1 MGAADV
7 VPGVSGGT
15 IAFITRIYER
25 LLQAIQSFNI
35 ELLQL
40 VRRGEFRRIY
50 LHTDLGFLIPL
61 VLGIFSALLFFTRIV
76 PLPALIKSHPELVYG
91 LFFGLILASI
101 IVLGRTIQVFS
112 GWNPLWL
119 ILGAISGLI
128 LVNLV
133 PVQTPTSSWFI
144 FLCGA
149 VAISAMILPGISGS
163 FILLI
168 LHKYI
173 YIFSAIGRLD
183 LSILIPFALGI
194 CCGLMLFSRL
204 LNWLLKRFHQQSLTT
219 IIGILIG
226 SLWIIWP
233 FQQRDYVTVNGKE
246 KLLGASP
253 IFPEQLDQ
261 TVLYSFTL
269 AMLGAALVVIINT
282 LAKRRHSD

>member
-15 IAFITRIYER
+15 IAFITGIYER

-40 VRRGEFRRIY
+40 VRRREFRGIY

-61 VLGIFSALLFFTRIV
+61 VMGIFSALLFFTRIV
-76 PLPALIKSHPELVYG
+76 PLPALIQTHPELVYG

-101 IVLGRTIQVFS
+101 VVLSRMIRVFS
-112 GWNPLWL
+112 SWNPVWL
-119 ILGAISGLI
+119 ILGTVTGLI

-144 FLCGA
+144 FFCGA
-149 VAISAMILPGISGS
+149 LAISAMILPGISGS

-168 LHKYI
+168 MHKYI
-173 YIFSAIGRLD
+173 YIFSALGRLD
-183 LSILIPFALGI
+183 LTILIPFTLGI

-204 LNWLLKRFHQQSLTT
+204 LNWLLSRFHQQSLTT

-233 FQQRDYVTVNGKE
+233 FQQRDYVTINGKE
-246 KLLGASP
+246 KLLGSTP
-253 IFPEQLDQ
+253 IFPEQFDQ
-261 TVLYSFTL
+261 TVFYSLTL
-269 AMLGAALVVIINT
+269 ALLGVVLVTMINAM
-282 LAKRRHSD
+282 AKHRHSD

>member
-15 IAFITRIYER
+15 IAFITGIYER
-25 LLQAIQSFNI
+25 LLQAIQNFNT

-40 VRRGEFRRIY
+40 VRRGEFQAIY
-50 LHTDLGFLIPL
+50 RHTDLGFLIPL
-61 VLGIFSALLFFTRIV
+61 VLGIFSALLFFTRVV

-101 IVLGRTIQVFS
+101 VVLSRTIRVFS
-112 GWNPLWL
+112 DWNPLWL
-119 ILGAISGLI
+119 ILGAITGFI

-133 PVQTPTSSWFI
+133 PVETPTSPWFI

-149 VAISAMILPGISGS
+149 LAISAMILPGISGS

-183 LSILIPFALGI
+183 LTILIPFALGI

-204 LNWLLKRFHQQSLTT
+204 LNWLIKRFHQQSITT

-233 FQQRDYVTVNGKE
+233 FQQRDYVTVNGRE
-246 KLLGASP
+246 KLLGSKP

-261 TVLYSFTL
+261 TVFYSLSL
-269 AMLGAALVVIINT
+269 ALLGIVIVAIINF
-282 LAKRRHSD
+282 LAKRRDTD